1 MATENKIINK
11 TINLFKKLVK
21 VLTPP
26 PDLSVSEWA
35 DLYRR
40 LSSESS
46 AEPGRWRTDRAPYQR
61 RIMDQINNPEV
72 ETIVLMTSSQV
83 GKTEIILNAIG
94 YHIDYDPAPIMV
106 MQPTVEM
113 ANTFSKTRLAPMLR
127 DTPALKGKVADAKSR
142 NSGNT
147 ILEKSFPGG
156 VVVMVGANAPAGL
169 ASRPIRIL
177 LADEVDRFPASAG
190 TEGDPLS
197 LAEKRTT
204 TFYNRKK
211 IFVSTPTIKGV
222 SRIEK
227 AYESSTQEHWCL
239 SCPSC
244 KEYQPLKWGQIKFDY
259 DKEEDKVTSVSYVC
273 KHCGTLHT
281 ELEWKSSNGKWIA
294 DNPNSKVKGFHLN
307 ELASPWKRWEEVV
320 EDFIEAKKNGKETLQ
335 VWVNTSLGEPWEEK
349 GVSVESDDLLSRR
362 EEYRCEVPEGV
373 AVLTAGVDVQ
383 DNRLEYEIVGWG
395 PGNESWGIEYGVL
408 MGDPGQEFVWK
419 SLDNIL
425 FETYRREDGTPL
437 KIMSTCVDSGGHHTS
452 SVYKYC
458 KEREVNRVWAIKGIG
473 GSGHSFIKRPKRR
486 EQNGVYL
493 FTIGVDVGKDTIVSR
508 LMAEPNQKGYC
519 HFPIERERGYDDY
532 YFKGLTAEHRVT
544 RYQQGKPIIRWELK
558 ASSSRNEPFDLR
570 NYATAA
576 LEILNPN
583 LDAILDQL
591 NGGQGV
597 VIPRKTTK
605 KKRRIVSKGIN

>member
-1 MATENKIINK
+1 MKAEKKQPNK
-11 TINLFKKLVK
+11 TIELFKKLSKIVA
-21 VLTPP
+21 PP

-35 DLYRR
+35 DMYRR

-46 AEPGRWRTDRAPYQR
+46 AEPGKWRTDRAPYQR
-61 RIMDQINNPEV
+61 KIMDQINNPEV

-83 GKTEIILNAIG
+83 GKTEILLNTIG

-113 ANTFSKTRLAPMLR
+113 ANTFSKLRLAPMLR

-156 VVVMVGANAPAGL
+156 VIVMVGANAPAGL

-227 AYESSTQEHWCL
+227 AYDSSTKEQWNL
-239 SCPSC
+239 PCPSC
-244 KEYQPLKWGQIKFDY
+244 GEYQPLKWGQIKFEY
-259 DKEEDKVTSVSYVC
+259 DDREQRVLSVNHVC
-273 KHCGTLHT
+273 KHCGAIHS
-281 ELEWKSSNGKWIA
+281 EMEWKSGKGKWIA
-294 DNPNSKVKGFHLN
+294 ENPNSKVKGFHLN
-307 ELASPWKRWEEVV
+307 ELASPWKRWEEIV

-335 VWVNTSLGEPWEEK
+335 VWVNTSLGETWEEK
-349 GVSVESDDLLSRR
+349 GVGVEFDDLLDRR
-362 EEYRCEVPEGV
+362 EEYGCEVPNKV

-395 PGNESWGIEYGVL
+395 PGKESWGIEYGSL
-408 MGDPGQEFVWK
+408 MGDPGQEFVWNL
-419 SLDNIL
+419 LDNIL
-425 FETYRREDGTPL
+425 FRDFIREDGTPL

-473 GSGHSFIKRPKRR
+473 GSGHSFINRPKRR
-486 EQNGVYL
+486 EQSGVYL
-493 FTIGVDVGKDTIVSR
+493 FTIGVDVGKDIIVSR
-508 LMAEPNQKGYC
+508 LKADPTQKGYC
-519 HFPIERERGYDDY
+519 HFPLERDKGYDDY

-544 RYQQGKPIIRWELK
+544 RYKNGQATIKWELK
-558 ASSSRNEPFDLR
+558 SSSSRNEPFDLR

-583 LDAILDQL
+583 LDAIFDQL
-591 NGGQGV
+591 NNGNG
-597 VIPRKTTK
+597 INAPKKAK
-605 KKRRIVSKGIN
+605 KKRRVVFKGIST

>member
-1 MATENKIINK
+1 MATESKPINK
-11 TINLFKKLVK
+11 TINLFRKLAK
-21 VLTPP
+21 LLTPP

-61 RIMDQINNPEV
+61 KIMDQINNPEV
-72 ETIVLMTSSQV
+72 ETIILMTSSQV
-83 GKTEIILNAIG
+83 GKTEIILNTIG

-127 DTPALKGKVADAKSR
+127 DTPALKGKVADPKSR

-177 LADEVDRFPASAG
+177 LADEVDRFPVSAG

-227 AYESSTQEHWCL
+227 AYESSSQEHWCL

-244 KEYQPLKWGQIKFDY
+244 GEYQPLKWGQIKFEY
-259 DKEEDKVTSVSYVC
+259 DKVKDKVESVDYVC
-273 KHCGTLHT
+273 KHCGAMHT
-281 ELEWKSSNGKWIA
+281 EIEWKASKGTWKA

-307 ELASPWKRWEEVV
+307 ELASPWKRWEEIV
-320 EDFIEAKKNGKETLQ
+320 EDFIEAKKNGVETLQ
-335 VWVNTSLGEPWEEK
+335 VWVNTSLGETWEEK
-349 GVSVESDDLLSRR
+349 GVGVESDDLLNRR
-362 EEYRCEVPEGV
+362 EEYGCEVPNEV

-395 PGNESWGIEYGVL
+395 PGNESWRS
-408 MGDPGQEFVWK
+408 W
-419 SLDNIL
+419 
-425 FETYRREDGTPL
+425 
-437 KIMSTCVDSGGHHTS
+437 
-452 SVYKYC
+452 
-458 KEREVNRVWAIKGIG
+458 
-473 GSGHSFIKRPKRR
+473 
-486 EQNGVYL
+486 
-493 FTIGVDVGKDTIVSR
+493 SR
-508 LMAEPNQKGYC
+508 IC
-519 HFPIERERGYDDY
+519 
-532 YFKGLTAEHRVT
+532 
-544 RYQQGKPIIRWELK
+544 
-558 ASSSRNEPFDLR
+558 
-570 NYATAA
+570 
-576 LEILNPN
+576 LEI
-583 LDAILDQL
+583 I
-591 NGGQGV
+591 GQC
-597 VIPRKTTK
+597 
-605 KKRRIVSKGIN
+605 SF